1 MWWLINK
8 EGERVYAVESKE
20 EAIKRL
26 DDWLVDYVYVGQKGG
41 VIVVSLHKDFVKRLQ
56 GSEGNVQS
64 TQTTDKAGN
73 IEHTAVTAFIK
84 RDDEGKVQLL
94 TVAKYFWLQTET
106 DEHVPSLQDMLH
118 SELMLIAEE
127 IPLFIDAVNSIDLDA
142 E

>member
-1 MWWLINK
+1 M
-8 EGERVYAVESKE
+8 
-20 EAIKRL
+20 
-26 DDWLVDYVYVGQKGG
+26 
-41 VIVVSLHKDFVKRLQ
+41 VSLHKDFAKRLQ

-94 TVAKYFWLQTET
+94 TIAKYFWLQTET